1 MWYLCCC
8 IHTSMLAML
17 CMYLIHWPTRC
28 CYEWLLTLYVL
39 WPWLC
44 SVDPY
49 YNSTCLPLLFR
60 SEWRTTEAD
69 QTLTLPLSDADDH
82 AYNFTISWGDGSPDE
97 HITQSSA
104 ASHVFADIGTYV
116 FVITGTLTGFAFNNE
131 GDKENIFDIV
141 AWGPL
146 KFGNAGGYFY
156 GCSSL
161 VVSAMDSPDM
171 EGTFSLHDAFWE
183 ATLFN
188 QDINNWDVSS
198 VSTLHNTF
206 RSASAFNQA
215 VSSWDVSSVT
225 TLYRTFYL
233 ALVLGARP

>member
-1 MWYLCCC
+1 M
-8 IHTSMLAML
+8 
-17 CMYLIHWPTRC
+17 
-28 CYEWLLTLYVL
+28 
-39 WPWLC
+39 
-44 SVDPY
+44 DPY
-49 YNSTCLPLLFR
+49 YNSTCLPPLFR
-60 SEWRTTEAD
+60 SEWRTTGPD

-171 EGTFSLHDAFWE
+171 EGTFSLEYAFRE

-198 VSTLHNTF
+198 VTTLKNMF
-206 RSASAFNQA
+206 RSAIVFNQD
-215 VSSWDVSSVT
+215 VSGWNVSSVT
-225 TLYRTFYL
+225 VCTDFASGSLIADDATRL
-233 ALVLGARP
+233 PDLSAC